1 MFSKSQFIM
10 LIDDNII
17 TLESV
22 SEALELH
29 GFNNHMYSDPLKAIA
44 AYDCETYPIII
55 VDYNMPKMNGIE
67 VLEKIRRKNDDA
79 QVIIY
84 TGSPDERIRRKII
97 ASGADDFY
105 KISDIGTLF
114 NKLKK
119 MQNQIWRK
127 RNED

>member
-1 MFSKSQFIM
+1 MGLKSQFIM

-29 GFNNHMYSDPLKAIA
+29 GFNNHMFHDPQAAIA
-44 AYDCETYPIII
+44 AYDCEKYPIII

-67 VLEKIRRKNDDA
+67 VLEEIRKKNSDA

-84 TGSPDERIRRKII
+84 TGLPDERIRRKIVE
-97 ASGADDFY
+97 SGADDFY

-119 MQNQIWRK
+119 MQNQIGSK
-127 RNED
+127 RNEM